1 MGRAAAFIWGS
12 RSELG
17 MAGSEPPG
25 TPPSGTPTPTPPSPV
40 VRRKRGPGVWVVV
53 VVVLIAAVLVGV
65 GYGTHW
71 YGLQKSSTSTVA
83 CSTGVTLQGAGA
95 SFLNAIMSVWKS
107 NYSTDTGNAIDYTA
121 SGAGAGITSLADKQ
135 VDFAATDEPLNATD
149 VAAMPGTILTLPVT
163 GGPVTIVY
171 NLPGYDHVL
180 NLTPVQLAGI
190 YLGSIANWNSSSLA
204 TNNPGLP
211 NDPIVTVHRSDQAGT
226 TYVLTNLL
234 SIYNTTWNRTIGTT
248 VLPTPWPTTPHEL
261 AEKGNSALAKTV
273 AGTSYSIG
281 YVDLPDAINDKLPTA
296 GVLNHAGHYVQP
308 TLAATNGAIENL
320 SSQPI
325 PPATGNWA
333 SVSWVNSPGTY
344 DYPLAT
350 LSYFIVL
357 EEPSLGYTASLA
369 NAEVLVQWLH
379 WVLTTGQGESNAVD
393 YVNPPSNIVTQDL
406 NALGEMTYQ
415 GSTIPTCR

>member
-1 MGRAAAFIWGS
+1 
-12 RSELG
+12 
-17 MAGSEPPG
+17 MAGSESPG
-25 TPPSGTPTPTPPSPV
+25 TPSPDTPTPTPASPV
-40 VRRKRGPGVWVVV
+40 VRRKRGPGIWVAVAVVV
-53 VVVLIAAVLVGV
+53 IALIAVGV
-65 GYGTHW
+65 GFDTHW
-71 YGLQKSSTSTVA
+71 YGLEKTSTSTVA
-83 CSTGVTLQGAGA
+83 CATGVTLQGAGA
-95 SFLNAIMSVWKS
+95 SFLNAVMSVWTS
-107 NYSTDTGNAIDYTA
+107 NYTTATGNAIDYTA

-149 VAAMPGTILTLPVT
+149 IASMPGTVLTLPVT

-171 NLPGYDHVL
+171 NIPGYAHVL
-180 NLTPVQLAGI
+180 NITPVELVGI
-190 YLGSIANWNSSSLA
+190 YLGSIANWNSSILA

-211 NDPIVTVHRSDQAGT
+211 SDPIVTVHRSDQAGT
-226 TYVLTNLL
+226 TYVLTNLF
-234 SIYNTTWNRTIGTT
+234 SIYNSTWNRTIGTT
-248 VLPTPWPTTPHEL
+248 VLPTPWPTTPDEL

-273 AGTSYSIG
+273 GSTSYSIG
-281 YVDLPDAINDKLPTA
+281 YVDLPDAINDKLTTA
-296 GVLNHAGHYVQP
+296 SVLNRAGHYVQP
-308 TLAATNGAIENL
+308 TIAATNGAIANL
-320 SSQPI
+320 SGQTI

-333 SVSWVNSPGTY
+333 DVSWVNSPGSF

-357 EEPSLGYTASLA
+357 EEPSLGYTASLT

-415 GSTIPTCR
+415 GTTIPTCH